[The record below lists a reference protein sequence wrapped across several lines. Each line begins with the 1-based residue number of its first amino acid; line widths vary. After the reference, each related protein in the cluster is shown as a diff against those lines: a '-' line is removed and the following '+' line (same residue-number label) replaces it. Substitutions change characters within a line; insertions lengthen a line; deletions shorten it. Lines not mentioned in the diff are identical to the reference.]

1 MGDHAAGGTVLI
13 VEPHLEGRF
22 GHPWRYAHALVDRL
36 AAAGW
41 SVRILAHAV
50 YDGPA
55 RIGDAPV
62 APVFSR
68 SYYELRDRDAGRG
81 GGLWRRRDPS
91 RARSTL
97 SPFAAIVRDALAC
110 ERRRSR
116 DVRLLVPTATP
127 AILAELSALPLLLD
141 GELPPTA
148 LLFHEEPEL
157 YAHWYR
163 PLRLDALPA
172 RLRGSGWGDAL
183 HCFATNAPLARRL
196 ADVLGAPVDDI
207 GDVFGTSEIDRL
219 RAVAARPANGE
230 AESGGPGVVGRL
242 AALKRSGRHIA
253 WCPGSMRPDKGQGRL
268 PAIVQ
273 ALDADPRFHLVVQ
286 APTGTTG
293 RSAEV
298 DALDGHPRV
307 TVIRELLT
315 DTAYD
320 ALLGLA
326 DVLLLPYDAAVF
338 GRRVSRV
345 FLEASL
351 ACRPVVASAGI
362 AAQAEEEGEGS
373 LAVFVDDWTSWPARA
388 AVLLDGSR
396 RGGASVDGT
405 RDGVAARLTRWHA
418 MTDRLTAER
427 APRAAPRPVLYVR
440 SAQLSEHAAALCRR
454 HLAQLAARGVPVLEL
469 VVAASG
475 RGRRA
480 LRDEMVER
488 LADSAAQLSAWTRRR
503 RGAAGVA
510 ERLVVIATSALARG
524 LSIRHGRSRKPVPL
538 DPLVR
543 TLQARRRFAGI
554 VVLQDDADAPFL
566 VHASGVSVQTMSS
579 GAGGESA
586 EPALATI
593 QDERSTMSA
602 PTP

>member
-1 MGDHAAGGTVLI
+1 MGDHAAGRTVLI

-41 SVRILAHAV
+41 SVRILAHVV

-81 GGLWRRRDPS
+81 GGLWRRRDPA

-97 SPFAAIVRDALAC
+97 SRFAEIVHDELVR

-141 GELPPTA
+141 ELPPIA

-196 ADVLGAPVDDI
+196 AAVLGAPVDDI

-219 RAVAARPANGE
+219 RAVAARPTNGE

-293 RSAEV
+293 RSTEV

-307 TVIRELLT
+307 TVIREPLT
-315 DTAYD
+315 DGAYD

-326 DVLLLPYDAAVF
+326 DVLLLPYDAAVY

-351 ACRPVVASAGI
+351 ARRPVVASAGI
-362 AAQAEEEGEGS
+362 AAQAEAEDGR
-373 LAVFVDDWTSWPARA
+373 AVFVDDWTSWSARA

-396 RGGASVDGT
+396 CGGAIVDGT
-405 RDGVAARLTRWHA
+405 PDGAAARLTRWHV
-418 MTDRLTAER
+418 MTDRLTA
-427 APRAAPRPVLYVR
+427 AQKTPRAAPHPVLYVR
-440 SAQLSEHAAALCRR
+440 SAQLGEHAAALCRR

-469 VVAASG
+469 VVAAPG
-475 RGRRA
+475 RGLRA
-480 LRDEMVER
+480 LRDEMVPR

-510 ERLVVIATSALARG
+510 ERLVVIAASGLARG

-543 TLQARRRFAGI
+543 TLHARRRFAGI

-593 QDERSTMSA
+593 VS
-602 PTP
+602 